1 MESALHPGEI
11 ENNGYATGR
20 KSLARAAGGRGGI
33 NMLHY
38 GLCDNGE
45 LCFWFRRHPDK
56 QEHYTCLRFG
66 SKNSIIPQ
74 VNQARNM
81 TVGTVV

>member
-1 MESALHPGEI
+1 
-11 ENNGYATGR
+11 
-20 KSLARAAGGRGGI
+20 
-33 NMLHY
+33 MLHY

-56 QEHYTCLRFG
+56 QQHYTRLRFG